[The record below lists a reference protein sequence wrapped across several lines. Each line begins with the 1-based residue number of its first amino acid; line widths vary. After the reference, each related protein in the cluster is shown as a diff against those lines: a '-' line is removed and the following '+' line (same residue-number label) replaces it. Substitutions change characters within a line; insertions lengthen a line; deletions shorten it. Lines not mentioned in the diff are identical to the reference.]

1 MPNTHIP
8 FDPTLYTG
16 RAEPFEPATAQY
28 WYQHIT
34 AFEPTT
40 QQKIA
45 PKIALVG
52 FASEQGVLR
61 NQGRVGA
68 KSAPPAI
75 RQIFGKM
82 PISLAVQK
90 KFANNINALI
100 GDMGDVVCHDDGKI
114 VQGSLENAQQQ
125 YADAIA
131 QAVANQSI
139 AIGLG
144 GGHEIAF
151 GSFLGLY
158 QGLSQGLEK
167 SHDPTNLP
175 KIGILNF
182 DAHFDIRQDQYA
194 TSGTP
199 FRQIA
204 EFLSDKNLPF
214 HYFCVGISQFNN
226 TGALFE
232 RAETLGV
239 EWISDDDCYRL
250 EWQVIEQRLQAFLA
264 KIDVLYVTIDMDC
277 LPAGVM
283 PAVSAVA
290 AKGIP
295 LDFVERCLA
304 ALIDSG
310 KVKLL
315 DIAEVNPQY
324 DRDGAGLKVTAR
336 LLAGIVERLLD
347 VDNK

>member
-1 MPNTHIP
+1 MPNTHTP

-28 WYQHIT
+28 WYQHVT
-34 AFEPTT
+34 AFDSQNPS
-40 QQKIA
+40 KIA

-61 NQGRVGA
+61 NQGRIGA
-68 KSAPPAI
+68 KFAPPAI
-75 RQIFGKM
+75 RQAFAKL
-82 PISLAVQK
+82 PISLAVQRQ
-90 KFANNINALI
+90 FAENLPNLI
-100 GDMGDVVCHDDGKI
+100 GDMGDIVCHDDGKI
-114 VQGSLENAQQQ
+114 VPNSLETAQQR
-125 YADAIA
+125 YADTIA
-131 QAVANQSI
+131 KAVAQHTV

-158 QGLSQGLEK
+158 QGLEK
-167 SHDPTNLP
+167 IYQKEKLP
-175 KIGILNF
+175 KIGVLNF

-204 EFLSDKNLPF
+204 EFLADKNLPF
-214 HYFCVGISQFNN
+214 YYFCVGISQFSN

-232 RAETLGV
+232 RAENLGV

-250 EWQVIEQRLQAFLA
+250 EWQAVADKLQAFLA
-264 KIDVLYVTIDMDC
+264 KVDVLYVTIDMDC

-290 AKGIP
+290 GKGIG

-304 ALIDSG
+304 LLIENG
-310 KVKLL
+310 KVKVL

-336 LLAGIVERLLD
+336 LLAGIVEKFLLIL
-347 VDNK
+347 

>member
-1 MPNTHIP
+1 MTTSNIVHTP

-28 WYQHIT
+28 WYQHIS
-34 AFEPTT
+34 AFEPNAK
-40 QQKIA
+40 Q
-45 PKIALVG
+45 KIALVG
-52 FASEQGVLR
+52 FASEQGVMR
-61 NQGRVGA
+61 NQGRIGA

-82 PISLAVQK
+82 PISLAVQR
-90 KFANNINALI
+90 KFSNNINSLI
-100 GDMGDVVCHDDGKI
+100 GDMGDVHCEDDGKI
-114 VQGSLENAQQQ
+114 VPDLLENAQQL
-125 YADAIA
+125 YANNIA
-131 QAVANQSI
+131 KAVSQNTLV
-139 AIGLG
+139 IGLG

-158 QGLSQGLEK
+158 QGLEEIYQKE
-167 SHDPTNLP
+167 NFP

-204 EFLSDKNLPF
+204 EFLAEKGQAF
-214 HYFCVGISQFNN
+214 HYFCVGISQFSN

-250 EWQVIEQRLQAFLA
+250 EWHEIEARLQAFLA

-290 AKGIP
+290 AKGIL
-295 LDFVERCLA
+295 LDFVERCVA
-304 ALIDSG
+304 VLIDSG

-336 LLAGIVERLLD
+336 LLAVMAERVLALD
-347 VDNK
+347 NG

>member
-1 MPNTHIP
+1 MPNTQIP

-28 WYQHIT
+28 WYQHIS
-34 AFEPTT
+34 AFEPNAK
-40 QQKIA
+40 Q
-45 PKIALVG
+45 KIALVG
-52 FASEQGVLR
+52 FASEQGVMR
-61 NQGRVGA
+61 NQGRIGA

-82 PISLAVQK
+82 PISLAVQR
-90 KFANNINALI
+90 KFSNNINRLI
-100 GDMGDVVCHDDGKI
+100 GDMGDVHCEDDGKI
-114 VQGSLENAQQQ
+114 VPDLLENAQQL
-125 YADAIA
+125 YANNIA
-131 QAVANQSI
+131 KAVSQNTL

-158 QGLSQGLEK
+158 QGLEEIYQKE
-167 SHDPTNLP
+167 NFP

-204 EFLSDKNLPF
+204 EFLADKQHAF
-214 HYFCVGISQFNN
+214 HYFCVGISQFSN

-250 EWQVIEQRLQAFLA
+250 EWHEIEARLQAFLA

-290 AKGIP
+290 GKGIG
-295 LDFVERCLA
+295 LDFVERCVA
-304 ALIDSG
+304 VLIDSG
-310 KVKLL
+310 KVKVI
-315 DIAEVNPQY
+315 DMAEVNPTY
-324 DRDGAGLKVTAR
+324 DHDGAGLKVTAR
-336 LLAGIVERLLD
+336 LLAVMVERILALD
-347 VDNK
+347 LK